1 MMEIIDTVEA
11 NYNNNNYKKQQ
22 FKIVGLHQNDS
33 SWFCCMHSHCGM
45 HVAIGDVVRLVH
57 VVITTSDLKEPED
70 AIKLVNIVNG
80 TESCTVA
87 YIPRAFA

>member
-1 MMEIIDTVEA
+1 MT
-11 NYNNNNYKKQQ
+11 
-22 FKIVGLHQNDS
+22 
-33 SWFCCMHSHCGM
+33 
-45 HVAIGDVVRLVH
+45 IGDVLRLIH